1 MPLRLAELGSQR
13 IPELCLPLALSWR
26 LSPLPAGTPA
36 SLLAACDAVHALP
49 TDLFSAAGGSA
60 PYGGPQAADGTLR
73 LYGAGFPVDPSHRL
87 QRVLL
92 RANKQPMVLRVVLRD
107 GGAAA
112 VAGPALSLHAAT
124 ASYGDGGDD
133 LVAVESDSRA
143 AAAGG
148 LRSLHAVL
156 PPREEPYVLLLRHAA
171 GAASAGGGGEGEGED
186 EDEEGAAG
194 VAEAEA
200 AAAADEAADEAAA
213 VSSAQEAAARL
224 EGGCDSFELE
234 MAMRPL
240 SAVRRELRCPEPD
253 EDGHVSAILAKRP
266 PTQLTVAA
274 HGSTVLLEDNYLF
287 TSSAMA
293 RYAQESLGGLDE
305 GGAGRFRYRITLQ
318 LSRALDNVSIA
329 ATVGFDMLANDFAL
343 ELSRGTQPPAD
354 DSPIFSWEPPL
365 EQADALIARSSPEM
379 GLGLGSYINFRH
391 SLEAGPL
398 PAGLYYLDV
407 LEERPRPGAG
417 LDQLEGPAGEGG
429 QRNVAEHCHLFS
441 LALSARA
448 VPVGV
453 PLIAQVV
460 PAGARNLKVGEPLSL
475 ALHLSG

>member
-186 EDEEGAAG
+186 EEEGGAAG

-287 TSSAMA
+287 TTSAMA

-365 EQADALIARSSPEM
+365 EQADACKP
-379 GLGLGSYINFRH
+379 
-391 SLEAGPL
+391 
-398 PAGLYYLDV
+398 
-407 LEERPRPGAG
+407 
-417 LDQLEGPAGEGG
+417 
-429 QRNVAEHCHLFS
+429 
-441 LALSARA
+441 
-448 VPVGV
+448 
-453 PLIAQVV
+453 
-460 PAGARNLKVGEPLSL
+460 
-475 ALHLSG
+475 